1 MSRKKFNPD
10 DLDETVGP
18 MNHVAKDDAMVWA
31 GVKDPANMNEYE
43 KRTVVVKKQKIKK
56 STVKNERRLSKN
68 IIKNLRENGNN
79 GSE

>member
-18 MNHVAKDDAMVWA
+18 MNHVAKEDAMVWA
-31 GVKDPANMNEYE
+31 GVKNPDNMNEYE
-43 KRTVVVKKQKIKK
+43 KRTVVVKKQNIKK

-68 IIKNLRENGNN
+68 IIKNLDDSNN
-79 GSE
+79 DRK